1 MGKKTPEERL
11 KKLAKDVTEAAGPI
25 IRNVTEAAEPIIE
38 DVRSKAEPVIKD
50 VVNKADPV
58 IRDVVNKADPVIKDV
73 VNKADPVISKVKEKA
88 EPAAKKAGEAA
99 KSVGDNISMQISRRN
114 VKEEVFVQY
123 NNHEVRAVDILDV
136 AKLDYINKGHKA
148 SDINEIQIY
157 IKPLDN
163 AAYYVVNHCET
174 GKIEL

>member
-1 MGKKTPEERL
+1 MEKRTPEERL
-11 KKLAKDVTEAAGPI
+11 KKLAKDVTEAAEPI
-25 IRNVTEAAEPIIE
+25 IKNVAGVAEPIIE

-50 VVNKADPV
+50 VKT
-58 IRDVVNKADPVIKDV
+58 KADPVIKDV
-73 VNKADPVISKVKEKA
+73 KTKAEPVISMVKEKA
-88 EPAAKKAGEAA
+88 EPAAKKASKAA
-99 KSVGDNISMQISRRN
+99 KSVGDNISMQMARMN
-114 VKEEVFVQY
+114 TKEEVFVQY
-123 NNHEVRAVDILDV
+123 HDHEVRAVDIVDR

-148 SDINEIQIY
+148 ADINEIQVY